1 MGKTFQSPKVVLI
14 IIVIIIIAF
23 LYRSAFGHT
32 IVQKGRMTFRDN
44 GLAIII
50 IIIIIVI
57 GFGWDI
63 EIL

>member
-50 IIIIIVI
+50 IIIVI